1 MKRFHIGL
9 ILIGSLMLGIV
20 LAHHDTTPKDPLPS
34 PSDAP
39 SPRPTAT
46 RIEVR
51 EHHVA
56 VAPTETR
63 QESPPHEIRNTQDVK
78 PEPELNLDSIDLE
91 APNANLVL
99 MDLARKEDTDP
110 EILYDLVVNLGP
122 QAFPALGVLADRFQG
137 EHPERA
143 SEIIDMLFDSLGQS
157 QEPNRTML
165 ISWALMNV
173 SSIDYTD
180 QLYDSL
186 QRATNPEVRYR
197 LFGVLSSR
205 PLEEDEKEKFKSLAL
220 QDPSPFI
227 RDLGRDWEHA
237 IEGRGRALERHP

>member
-1 MKRFHIGL
+1 MKHFHIGL
-9 ILIGSLMLGIV
+9 ILIGSLMLGFV
-20 LAHHDTTPKDPLPS
+20 LTHHDKTPTDPLPS
-34 PSDAP
+34 PSGAP
-39 SPRPTAT
+39 FPRSTAT
-46 RIEVR
+46 RIEV
-51 EHHVA
+51 HDQHVA
-56 VAPTETR
+56 VAPTETM
-63 QESPPHEIRNTQDVK
+63 QESPPHENRNTQNLK
-78 PEPELNLDSIDLE
+78 PEPDLNLDSIDLE

-122 QAFPALGVLADRFQG
+122 QAFPALGVLADRFQA

-157 QEPNRTML
+157 QEPNGTML

-186 QRATNPEVRYR
+186 QHASNPEVRYR

-205 PLEEDEKEKFKSLAL
+205 PLEEDKKQKFKALAL

-237 IEGRGRALERHP
+237 IEGIDQPQEQHP